1 MRGYVRRRCSKCG
14 ATVKGTTCSNDHSM
28 GKNGGWSFSLDV
40 TPQGA
45 TRRKRITTIKD
56 QHGRTVSRFAT
67 KKEAEEAM
75 STIEAAIREGT
86 HVEASRMTTGVY
98 LTKWAEGANVR
109 ASTRASYESH
119 VRIHL
124 VPRLGEIP
132 LQALDR
138 PAIRKAYADLT
149 ESGRVREKGPLSD
162 MTVHHIHVT
171 LHRALEDAVE
181 DRLIPRN
188 PADRAHRAPKAAD
201 RPEHNVW
208 SESQVADFFRRVRD
222 DRLFALWRLALMS
235 GARRGELIGLR
246 WSDFDLKAETVT
258 FTRQRSRQ
266 GGQVLEGPTKTGRGR
281 RTVDL
286 DTTTI
291 EALEEWAAQQTI
303 EQIEWAD
310 AYENSG
316 LVFTRENGSPLDPD
330 GTSARWNR
338 HVRASGL
345 QRITFHEARHT
356 HATLLLK
363 AGVPIHVVSQRLG
376 HSSVA
381 FTLQQYGH
389 VLPGQQQDAAA
400 KLAAMIDSEASGR

>member
-1 MRGYVRRRCSKCG
+1 MRGYVRRRCSRCG
-14 ATVKGTTCSNDHSM
+14 ATVKDTTCGSGHNN
-28 GKNGGWSFSLDV
+28 GKSGGWSFALDV
-40 TPQGA
+40 TPDGA
-45 TRRKRITTIKD
+45 VKRSRITTIMMGGKTIGVFD
-56 QHGRTVSRFAT
+56 T
-67 KKEAEEAM
+67 KREAEEAM
-75 STIEAAIREGT
+75 STLAEEIREGT
-86 HVEASRMTTGVY
+86 HVEMSRMTTGEY
-98 LTKWAEGANVR
+98 LTRWAAGVNVR
-109 ASTRASYESH
+109 ASTRSSYESH
-119 VRIHL
+119 CRLYL

-138 PAIRKAYADLT
+138 PAIKSAYADLT
-149 ESGRVREKGPLSD
+149 ESGSVRTGGPLTD
-162 MTVHHIHVT
+162 QTAHHIHVT

-188 PADRAHRAPKAAD
+188 PADRAHKAPKTSD

-208 SESQVADFFRRVRD
+208 SESQVADFLRHVRG
-222 DRLFALWRLALMS
+222 DRFFALWRLALMS

-246 WSDFDLKAETVT
+246 WSDFDLNAETVT

-266 GGQVLEGPTKTGRGR
+266 GGQVMEGPTKTGRGR

-286 DTTTI
+286 DTVTI
-291 EALEEWAAQQTI
+291 DALEKWAAQQAADWS
-303 EQIEWAD
+303 EWGD
-310 AYENSG
+310 AYEDSG
-316 LVFTRENGSPLDPD
+316 LVFTRENGAPLDPD

-345 QRITFHEARHT
+345 VRITIHEARHT

-381 FTLQQYGH
+381 FTLDQYGH
-389 VLPGQQQDAAA
+389 VLPGQQQEAAQR
-400 KLAAMIDSEASGR
+400 LAALVDGI

>member
-14 ATVKGTTCSNDHSM
+14 ATVKNTSCSSGHN
-28 GKNGGWSFSLDV
+28 NGRSGNWSFALDV
-40 TPQGA
+40 TPVGA
-45 TRRKRITTIKD
+45 AKRTRITTIMVGGKRA
-56 QHGRTVSRFAT
+56 GVFNT
-67 KKEAEEAM
+67 KKAA
-75 STIEAAIREGT
+75 EAAIREGT

-98 LTKWAEGANVR
+98 LTKWAEGVNVR
-109 ASTRASYESH
+109 ASTRSSYESH
-119 VRIHL
+119 VRIYL

-132 LQALDR
+132 LQALER
-138 PAIRKAYADLT
+138 PAIRKAYANLT
-149 ESGRVREKGPLSD
+149 ESGSVRTGGPLSD
-162 MTVHHIHVT
+162 TTVHHIHVT

-188 PADRAHRAPKAAD
+188 PADRAHKAPKASD

-208 SESQVADFFRRVRD
+208 SEGQVADFLRRVRD
-222 DRLFALWRLALMS
+222 DRLFALWRLTLMS

-266 GGQVLEGPTKTGRGR
+266 GGQVIEGPTKTGRGR

-286 DTTTI
+286 DSMTI
-291 EALEEWAAQQTI
+291 QILEGWAVQQFT
-303 EQIEWAD
+303 ERIEWSD
-310 AYENSG
+310 AYEDSG
-316 LVFTRENGSPLDPD
+316 LVFTRENGQPLDPD

-345 QRITFHEARHT
+345 VRITIHEARHT

-376 HSSVA
+376 HSNVA
-381 FTLQQYGH
+381 FTLHQYGH

-400 KLAAMIDSEASGR
+400 KLAAMVDG